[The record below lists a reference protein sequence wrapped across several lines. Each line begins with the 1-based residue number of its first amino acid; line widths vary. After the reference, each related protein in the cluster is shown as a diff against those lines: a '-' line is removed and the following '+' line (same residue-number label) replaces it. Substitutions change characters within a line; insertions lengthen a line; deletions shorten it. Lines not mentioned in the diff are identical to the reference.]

1 MKLHR
6 IKSAIF
12 KRFIGLMMLMGM
24 AAGVYAQSAAEIGAM
39 HNNCNHPNYQGDRS
53 RCGGGNRAPV
63 YTEVWENRFGALA
76 MHPDTGNLYAAEGE
90 SSKRR
95 AVNAALKSCG
105 KKNCAVA
112 INVRNGCIAT
122 VWWGAGYS
130 YKWATDKA
138 GAEAEAMND
147 CRIKNN
153 NSGECEL
160 MYSGC
165 SLPVRVR

>member
-63 YTEVWENRFGALA
+63 YAEVWENRFGAIA
-76 MHPDTGNLYAAEGE
+76 VDYEQGKSGIAE
-90 SSKRR
+90 SKKSARIAR
-95 AVNAALKSCG
+95 NEALKSCG
-105 KKNCAVA
+105 TKNCKIVA
-112 INVRNGCIAT
+112 RIRNGCLAVAYGGGGVT
-122 VWWGAGYS
+122 YGGGESLEVAV
-130 YKWATDKA
+130 
-138 GAEAEAMND
+138 AEGMRKCQAD
-147 CRIKNN
+147 GSK
-153 NSGECEL
+153 CEIQ
-160 MYSGC
+160 YSGC